1 MTPPI
6 AAPDVPPA
14 AAILAIGDELI
25 LGQSLDTNSQF
36 IAARLSELGF
46 AVREHATLPDDQSAI
61 TAAITRLTRD
71 TSVLVI
77 SGGLGPTADDLTR
90 QALAAAMG
98 EELVTDE
105 AALAVIEAWYTRR
118 SRAMPQTNRV
128 QALRPA
134 GASMIDNPHGTAPG
148 LAAAIGDCRI
158 YCLPGPPREM
168 KPMFE
173 RAVTPL
179 AASIGTIRTR
189 VLSTFGLGESA
200 VAQQL
205 GSLMDRARN
214 PLVGTTASQGVV
226 SVRLRATGLDEAALD
241 QTEQL
246 VRNALGDV
254 IFARDASLAEHVITR
269 LRQRSETLATV
280 ESCTGGLVG
289 SALTDIAG
297 ASAAYLGGLVTYT
310 NELKTAL
317 AGVEPAI
324 IAEHGAVSR
333 ACAIAMAQ
341 GARTRLGATHAVAVT
356 GIAGPEG
363 GSEAKPVGTVW
374 FALASENMP
383 TDVRRFRF
391 PGDRASVR
399 TWGVATAL
407 AIVRLRLDDVAT
419 SMLFE
424 QTQA

>member
-1 MTPPI
+1 MHHPSATQT
-6 AAPDVPPA
+6 AAV
-14 AAILAIGDELI
+14 LAIGDELI
-25 LGQSLDTNSQF
+25 LGQTLDTNTQW
-36 IAARLSELGF
+36 IAARLTELGF
-46 AVREHATLPDDQSAI
+46 IVREHVTLADDQATI
-61 TAAITRLTRD
+61 AAAITRLTRD
-71 TSVLVI
+71 ASLLIVT
-77 SGGLGPTADDLTR
+77 GGLGPTADDLTR
-90 QALAAAMG
+90 HALADAMGQTLITDDAALAA
-98 EELVTDE
+98 
-105 AALAVIEAWYTRR
+105 IEAWYTGRGRR
-118 SRAMPQTNRV
+118 MPATNRV

-134 GASMIDNPHGTAPG
+134 GAAMIDNPHGTAPG

-173 RAVTPL
+173 RVLTPL
-179 AASIGTIRTR
+179 AAGIGTIRCR

-200 VAQQL
+200 VAEQL
-205 GSLMDRARN
+205 ANLMDRARN

-246 VRNALGDV
+246 VRSALGDFV
-254 IFARDASLAEHVITR
+254 FARDVSLAEHIVTR
-269 LRQRSETLATV
+269 LRKRSETLATV

-297 ASAAYLGGLVTYT
+297 ASATYLGGLVTYT

-324 IAEHGAVSR
+324 IAEHGAVSC
-333 ACAIAMAQ
+333 ACAIAMAE
-341 GARTRLGATHAVAVT
+341 GTRSRLGATHAVAVT

-391 PGDRASVR
+391 PGDRTSVR
-399 TWGVATAL
+399 TWAAATAL

-419 SMLFE
+419 PMLFE